1 MIVKKILLS
10 ILTFT
15 YLMLSTGIAMEI
27 HYCMGKKAGIDFYK
41 LENEKCGRCGM
52 LEKKNGCCNDEHKFY
67 KIEDSFKHS
76 SNNINF
82 SFFEGRIITAYFVFS
97 HEPILLQ
104 SIIKIPP
111 YYSPPFET
119 YPSEC
124 IKNCVFR
131 I

>member
-1 MIVKKILLS
+1 M
-10 ILTFT
+10 
-15 YLMLSTGIAMEI
+15 MLSTGIAMEV

-41 LENEKCGRCGM
+41 SDNEKCKRCGM